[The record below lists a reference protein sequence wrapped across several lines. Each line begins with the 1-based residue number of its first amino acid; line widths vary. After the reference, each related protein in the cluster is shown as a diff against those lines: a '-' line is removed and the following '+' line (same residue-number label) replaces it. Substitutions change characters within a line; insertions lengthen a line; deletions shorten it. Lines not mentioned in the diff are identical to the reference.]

1 MFSPSFLSSFSFA
14 GTHEPQSLRHLE
26 SHTIKAATS
35 DDRFPFFDAGT
46 GGANLPNLRIT
57 VSIIHSLE
65 VRRRVQASCSF
76 FLGGE
81 R

>member
-1 MFSPSFLSSFSFA
+1 MEA
-14 GTHEPQSLRHLE
+14 
-26 SHTIKAATS
+26 HTIKAATS

-65 VRRRVQASCSF
+65 VGRRVQASCSSV
-76 FLGGE
+76 GGKVD
-81 R
+81 